1 MFDYSRYAVYFLP
14 DGGFYRLGADWLGW
28 CSRQGAVRTHPE
40 LAGLSRPIA
49 QITDTPRKYGFH
61 ATIKP
66 PFKLAEGQTAHDLAA
81 RFRELC
87 QATSRVEIPV
97 LEIRRLGGFVAA
109 VPASH
114 NPALQELAATMV
126 KGLDPFRAPASE
138 AELAKRRSANLTP
151 RQEEMLV
158 AWGYP
163 YVMEEFRFHLTLSG
177 RLPQSEANDLVSRL
191 HAHFAPVIPQPFEV
205 ASLAL
210 MGEDEMGR
218 FHHIESQNLA

>member
-1 MFDYSRYAVYFLP
+1 MSEYSRYAVYFLP
-14 DGGFYRLGADWLGW
+14 DGGFYRVGADWLGW
-28 CSRQGAVRTHPE
+28 CNRQGTERSHPE

-66 PFKLAEGQTAHDLAA
+66 PFKLAKGQSSHDLAA

-138 AELAKRRSANLTP
+138 SELAKRRSANLTR

-163 YVMEEFRFHLTLSG
+163 YVMDEFRFHLTLTGGLGADAGGISD
-177 RLPQSEANDLVSRL
+177 RLSTL
-191 HAHFAPVIPQPFEV
+191 FTPVMPTPFRID
-205 ASLAL
+205 SLC
-210 MGEDEMGR
+210 MVGEDAAGR
-218 FHHIESQNLA
+218 FHVLNRNTLSG

>member
-1 MFDYSRYAVYFLP
+1 MSDSSRYAVDFLP
-14 DGGFYRLGADWLGW
+14 EGGFDRVGADWLGW
-28 CSRQGAVRTHPE
+28 CNRQGAERSHPE
-40 LAGLSRPIA
+40 LAGLSRPIV

-66 PFKLAEGQTAHDLAA
+66 PFKLAKGQSAHDLAA

-87 QATSRVEIPV
+87 KATSRVEIPV

-151 RQEEMLV
+151 RQEEMLA

-191 HAHFAPVIPQPFEV
+191 HAYFAPVIPQPFEV

-210 MGEDEMGR
+210 MGEDDMGR

>member
-1 MFDYSRYAVYFLP
+1 MSDYSRYAVYFLP
-14 DGGFYRLGADWLGW
+14 DGGFYRLGVDWLGW
-28 CSRQGAVRTHPE
+28 CSRQGAVRSHPE

-66 PFKLAEGQTAHDLAA
+66 PFKLAKFQSANDLAA

-87 QATSRVEIPV
+87 KATSRVEIPV
-97 LEIRRLGGFVAA
+97 LEIGRFGGFVAA

-138 AELAKRRSANLTP
+138 AELAKRRSAKLTP
-151 RQEEMLV
+151 RQEEMLIT
-158 AWGYP
+158 WGYP

-177 RLPQSEANDLVSRL
+177 HLPQSEANDLVSRL
-191 HAHFAPVIPQPFEV
+191 QAHFAPVIPQPLVV

>member
-1 MFDYSRYAVYFLP
+1 MSDYSRYAVYFLP

-28 CSRQGAVRTHPE
+28 CSRQGAVRMHPE

-66 PFKLAEGQTAHDLAA
+66 PFKLAKGQSAHDLAA

-87 QATSRVEIPV
+87 KATSRVEIPV

-151 RQEEMLV
+151 RQEEMLAV
-158 AWGYP
+158 WGYP
-163 YVMEEFRFHLTLSG
+163 YVMEEFRFHMTLSG
-177 RLPQSEANDLVSRL
+177 RLPQEDIARWSERVQAHMPDLP
-191 HAHFAPVIPQPFEV
+191 APFALDQI
-205 ASLAL
+205 AL
-210 MGEDEMGR
+210 CGERADGR
-218 FHHIESQNLA
+218 FELLHRYALTG